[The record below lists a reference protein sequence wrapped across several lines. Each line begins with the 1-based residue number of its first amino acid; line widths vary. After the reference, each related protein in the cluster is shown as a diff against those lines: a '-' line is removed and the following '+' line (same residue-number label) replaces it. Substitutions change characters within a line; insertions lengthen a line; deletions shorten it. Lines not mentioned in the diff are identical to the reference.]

1 MLVPA
6 VPASSIIAFHIWICC
21 PSPKSTPAP
30 IAPTESVAGESAE
43 VSKEVAE
50 LRANALL
57 CLCPTCD
64 APVGG
69 TCYNDDGKVI
79 LPHFNRMTPGYNQK
93 LPAPESKQAAGEVP
107 APSVVEEMPEL
118 EIERN
123 LLKAESAARLSALE
137 GVQAYLTDRV
147 YEFRASDACRLYS
160 NALQVTN
167 NEIDGLSRATEAI
180 RSADRARSYGYVV
193 RDTITALRAE
203 LASKDEELAAA
214 YRAEAMAGSALGD
227 RYAAYNATADP
238 KKLLTFS
245 GWLRARISAAEAA
258 GAELSELRASSVGV
272 RDAGRVEGLREAV
285 RAACSCCAG
294 IINYI
299 DPVPVRSDGF
309 LCHRFRDNG
318 RFAAECKAYAI
329 LALIPSPPISTEPS
343 KEAA

>member
-1 MLVPA
+1 MADKTYKCEHGTVISRA
-6 VPASSIIAFHIWICC
+6 TIIDFDWAGCICGEYRL
-21 PSPKSTPAP
+21 PAP
-30 IAPTESVAGESAE
+30 IEPPESVAGEGAE
-43 VSKEVAE
+43 TKYI
-50 LRANALL
+50 
-57 CLCPTCD
+57 C
-64 APVGG
+64 APNP
-69 TCYNDDGKVI
+69 Y
-79 LPHFNRMTPGYNQK
+79 PAHFMNSDMKYP
-93 LPAPESKQAAGEVP
+93 PAPESKQAAGEMP
-107 APSVVEEMPEL
+107 APSVVGEMPEL

-318 RFAAECKAYAI
+318 RFAAECKASAI